1 MGGCNSPMPFCVY
14 IMTNRPQGTLYV
26 GHTDDLARRVW
37 EHRTKAVPGFTRDH
51 GLTRLVYYEA
61 FDTRDAAKQRER
73 RLKSW
78 LRRWKIEAIDHMN
91 PHWRDLYEDIAH
103 G

>member
-1 MGGCNSPMPFCVY
+1 MTFCVY
-14 IMTNRPQGTLYV
+14 IMTNKPQGTLYV
-26 GHTDDLARRVW
+26 GYTDNLARRVW
-37 EHRTKAVPGFTRDH
+37 EHRTGAIPGFTEKH

-61 FDTRDAAKQRER
+61 FDTREAAKQRER

-78 LRRWKIEAIDHMN
+78 LRRWKIEAIDRMN
-91 PHWRDLYEDIAH
+91 SHWRDLYEEIAH

>member
-1 MGGCNSPMPFCVY
+1 MTFCVY
-14 IMTNRPQGTLYV
+14 IMTNKPQGTLYV
-26 GHTDDLARRVW
+26 GYTDNLARRVW
-37 EHRTKAVPGFTRDH
+37 EHRTGAIPGFTEKH

-61 FDTRDAAKQRER
+61 FDTREAARQRER

-78 LRRWKIEAIDHMN
+78 LRRWKIEAIDRMN
-91 PHWRDLYEDIAH
+91 PHWRDLYEEITH

>member
-1 MGGCNSPMPFCVY
+1 MPFCVY

-26 GHTDDLARRVW
+26 GYTDNLARRVW
-37 EHRTKAVPGFTRDH
+37 EHRTKAIPGFTRDH

-91 PHWRDLYEDIAH
+91 PHWRNLYEDITH

>member
-1 MGGCNSPMPFCVY
+1 MTFCVY
-14 IMTNRPQGTLYV
+14 IMTNKPQGTLYV
-26 GHTDDLARRVW
+26 GYTDNLARRVW
-37 EHRTKAVPGFTRDH
+37 EHRTGAIPGFTRKH

-61 FDTRDAAKQRER
+61 FDTREAAKQREQ

-78 LRRWKIEAIDHMN
+78 LRRWKIEAIDRMN
-91 PHWRDLYEDIAH
+91 PHWRDLYEEIAH